1 MHFDLE
7 DVAGPVRLATDVCI
21 VGGGVAGITAA
32 RRLLEAGLAVVLLES
47 GGFDYEPDTANLNAG
62 LSVGQDYYDLEDT
75 RLRFFG
81 GTTAIWGGRIAQL
94 DPVDLEMR
102 SWVPHSGWPISW
114 YELEPYYAPARR
126 IFEIPERSATVH
138 ELRRGGVRVPEFDP
152 ERLDVGVWD
161 FDRRFN
167 RFLFSACRDL
177 PAHPRCTIVTH
188 ATVTELQLHA
198 EGRHVECVQAQ
209 SLSGRRL
216 AVEARSVVLAAG
228 GLENPRLLLVSRS
241 VAAHG
246 IGNEHDQVGRYF
258 MEHPHARGGRIDGAG
273 AWTLLEAFGR
283 SHVVGGT
290 RELAALLKP
299 SARLQR
305 ERGILNT
312 SLTIAAR
319 QPADARQA
327 WGMRTYSQI
336 KHRVAPTRAGRAL
349 WMVTKSAATWVQ
361 RRTDPLRPWLLHQCG
376 LREIALLVRA
386 EQAPNPLS
394 RVRLTERLD
403 PLGVPRLA
411 LDWRMTRLDVDS
423 VAGLV
428 DILTG
433 ELQRLGLGRVEAA
446 DWVRERRGWRSD
458 PLVSAH
464 PLGGYHHMGTTRM
477 SADPRRGVTDA
488 RGRVHGV
495 ENLYVVGSSVFPTS
509 GWANPTLTI
518 VALTLRTSESIA
530 LGLARASAG
539 PGSAA
544 SPRERL
550 VATT

>member
-1 MHFDLE
+1 MHFDLN
-7 DVAGPVRLATDVCI
+7 DTAGPVRLAADVCI
-21 VGGGVAGITAA
+21 VGGGAAGITAA

-47 GGFDYEPDTANLNAG
+47 GGFDYEPATSNLNAG
-62 LSVGQDYYDLEDT
+62 LNVGQDYYDLEDT

-81 GTTAIWGGRIAQL
+81 GTTAIWGGRVAQL
-94 DPVDLEMR
+94 DPVDLEDR

-114 YELEPYYAPARR
+114 SELVPYYAPARR
-126 IFEIPERSATVH
+126 IFEIPQRSATVH
-138 ELRRGGVRVPEFDP
+138 ELRCGGVRVPEFDP

-167 RFLFSACRDL
+167 RFLFSACHDL

-188 ATVTELQLHA
+188 ATVTELALHA
-198 EGRHVECVQAQ
+198 DGRCVERVRAR

-216 AVEARSVVLAAG
+216 EVEPRSVVLAAG
-228 GLENPRLLLVSRS
+228 GLENPRLLLASRS
-241 VAAHG
+241 VAPHG
-246 IGNEHDQVGRYF
+246 IGNEYDQVGRYF
-258 MEHPHARGGRIDGAG
+258 MEHPHARGGHIVGAG
-273 AWTLLEAFGR
+273 AWTLLKAFGR
-283 SHVVGGT
+283 PHVVGA

-327 WGMRTYSQI
+327 WGMRTYSQL

-349 WMVTKSAATWVQ
+349 WMATKTAATWVQ

-386 EQAPNPLS
+386 EQAPNPDS
-394 RVRLTERLD
+394 RVLLTDQPD

-411 LDWRMTRLDVDS
+411 LDWRMTGLDVDS

-428 DILTG
+428 DILAG

-446 DWVRERRGWRSD
+446 AWVRERRGWRTD
-458 PLVSAH
+458 PLISSH
-464 PLGGYHHMGTTRM
+464 PIGGYHHMGTTRM

-495 ENLYVVGSSVFPTS
+495 ENLHVVGSSVFPTS

-530 LGLARASAG
+530 LKLARA
-539 PGSAA
+539 AA
-544 SPRERL
+544 
-550 VATT
+550 A